1 MPNIDNI
8 NKLIARLQADDG
20 SHFRMACFIAPL
32 SDPEQGEA
40 REYVECGTVLCI
52 AGWANLFAMQEAGI
66 DPNRE
71 VKLDPLSDKVRLK
84 FGQQFS
90 DTVRAAEWLGIYSGD
105 GENEYA
111 TAADRL
117 FYQRGYHRDAFD
129 ALQPAVRRAAGIR
142 VLEVLRDTGE
152 VDWPTAIDFA
162 ILL

>member
-1 MPNIDNI
+1 MPNTENI

-32 SDPEQGEA
+32 SDPEAGEA

-71 VKLDPLSDKVRLK
+71 VKLDPTSEAVVRK

-90 DTVRAAEWLGIYSGD
+90 DTARAAEWLGIYE
-105 GENEYA
+105 GEGFSS
-111 TAADRL
+111 TADQL
-117 FYQRGYHRDAFD
+117 FYQRGFNRDFFD
-129 ALQPAVRRAAGIR
+129 SLAPAVRRLAGIR
-142 VLEVLRDTGE
+142 VLEELRDTGN
-152 VDWPTAIDFA
+152 VNWSNAIDFA
-162 ILL
+162 MGMA